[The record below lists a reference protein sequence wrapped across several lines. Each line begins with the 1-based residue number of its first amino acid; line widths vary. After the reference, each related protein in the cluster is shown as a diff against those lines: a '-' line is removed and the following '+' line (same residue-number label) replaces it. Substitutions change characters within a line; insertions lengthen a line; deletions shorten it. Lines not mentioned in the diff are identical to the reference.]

1 MALADASE
9 AAFTGPHHEV
19 ESGIPPRVNM
29 LDPVECG
36 LTALTP
42 GHDSIQT
49 GNNFRAYAATGRF
62 AGRDGPRDGAVQRAA
77 VGRGS
82 LALDVRCRVSASSI
96 LPITWTL

>member
-42 GHDSIQT
+42 GHDSI
-49 GNNFRAYAATGRF
+49 
-62 AGRDGPRDGAVQRAA
+62 
-77 VGRGS
+77 
-82 LALDVRCRVSASSI
+82 
-96 LPITWTL
+96 